1 MAWTE
6 AALEELGLAPAWVRR
21 DAARAADVNEA
32 AAHAAGEA
40 AVAAV
45 ARGAQPASP
54 DAPREPARRIA
65 RDSGRDGGGDG
76 GQDGGQDGAS
86 GDAGSASPNDAA
98 HAMARVAGAEA
109 SAADAVADEH
119 AALARQAGDGRGQT
133 RQAAAESGA
142 RAAAD
147 APAPAAAPASRT
159 RDATIA
165 RGASPDEPGVA
176 GVVGVVGVA
185 DEPSV
190 AGGAR
195 RARTSGGGAD
205 VPARALDWT
214 DAAEATRPAAA
225 PAPAALTGGDAGAA
239 ASDEDMSWFDLE
251 PVHEPVL
258 PDVAARPAATTP
270 SVAELGWDELRA
282 RVADC
287 ERCRLCEKRTN
298 TVFGV
303 GDEHADWMLVGEAP
317 GENEDKQGEPF
328 VGQAGKLLDNML
340 RALALKRGENVYIA
354 NVIKCRPPGNRNPE
368 PDEVARCE
376 PYLQRQVAL
385 VKPKLIV
392 ALGRFAAQ
400 TLLKTDES
408 IASMRGRVH
417 QYEGVPVIVTYHPA
431 YLLRSLQDKAKAWSD
446 LCLANDTYRSAAPAA
461 DPP

>member
-21 DAARAADVNEA
+21 GAARAADVNEA

-65 RDSGRDGGGDG
+65 RDSGRDGGR
-76 GQDGGQDGAS
+76 DGGQDGAS

-119 AALARQAGDGRGQT
+119 AALARQAGDGRGQA

-165 RGASPDEPGVA
+165 CGASPAEPDEPGVA
-176 GVVGVVGVA
+176 GVVGVA

-190 AGGAR
+190 AGGER

-205 VPARALDWT
+205 VPARALDLT

-287 ERCRLCEKRTN
+287 ARCRLCEKRTN

-303 GDEHADWMLVGEAP
+303 GDERADWMLVGEAP

-400 TLLKTDES
+400 TLLKTDGS

>member
-21 DAARAADVNEA
+21 DAARAVDVNEA
-32 AAHAAGEA
+32 AAHAAGET

-147 APAPAAAPASRT
+147 APAPAA
-159 RDATIA
+159 
-165 RGASPDEPGVA
+165 
-176 GVVGVVGVA
+176 
-185 DEPSV
+185 
-190 AGGAR
+190 
-195 RARTSGGGAD
+195 
-205 VPARALDWT
+205 
-214 DAAEATRPAAA
+214 
-225 PAPAALTGGDAGAA
+225 LTGGDAGAA

-287 ERCRLCEKRTN
+287 ARCRLCEKRTN

-400 TLLKTDES
+400 TLLKTDGS